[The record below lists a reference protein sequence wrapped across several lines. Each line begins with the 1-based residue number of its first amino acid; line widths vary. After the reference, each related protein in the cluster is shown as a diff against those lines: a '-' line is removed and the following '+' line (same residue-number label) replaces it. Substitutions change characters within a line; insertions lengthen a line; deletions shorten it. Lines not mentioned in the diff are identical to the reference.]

1 MPYFALCPQ
10 PIVYL
15 RINKSK
21 KSKHSKTILLLLT
34 IAKVLFGKFRKK
46 KKNDDNFEKKKKAD
60 VKSIFPTLNGIYVWF
75 GVQHKK
81 IWDRQHLGLKKMNLV
96 VSPII
101 LL

>member
-21 KSKHSKTILLLLT
+21 KSKHSKTIFLFLT
-34 IAKVLFGKFRKK
+34 IDKVLFGKFRKK
-46 KKNDDNFEKKKKAD
+46 KKEMTTILKRKKAD
-60 VKSIFPTLNGIYVWF
+60 VKSRFPTLNGIYVWF

-81 IWDRQHLGLKKMNLV
+81 I
-96 VSPII
+96 
-101 LL
+101 